1 MEIFLTVSLSL
12 DFSLCCKKFSMI
24 RGNIST
30 IIILLVYIITQYLN
44 HIRVAREFRQELQTF
59 DR

>member
-1 MEIFLTVSLSL
+1 
-12 DFSLCCKKFSMI
+12 MI

-30 IIILLVYIITQYLN
+30 MIILLVYIIIQYLN